1 MRQTTTSDYRSRGP
15 HRATWR
21 WLVAVGVVFSL
32 LVASCGDDAEDTTA
46 EADAA
51 LAQAQAQADAARAE
65 ADAAAA
71 EATAAETEAA
81 AAEEAAAAAAAEA
94 TAAEEALAAAMAEA
108 ESGTVD
114 PEVVADLEQQ
124 LADAQQAAAEAEAQA
139 AEAAEAAAA
148 AEEAMAA
155 AEAAQ
160 EASAEEPMVLG
171 QLDFM
176 GFEGDDIP
184 DFTAEWREANGV
196 DFRPTYIASELET
209 EAKILSGAA
218 SGVDIIS
225 FTSTNSPVFQ
235 ASGLLQPIDRSKLPN
250 AAGMFPFFEDVA
262 PNVFLNENGDLVCIP
277 GYWGAIGI
285 AYDSSAMATPS
296 AWADLLDPGLTGRIT
311 TVDFPNPIFYSAAVA
326 NGIDPSQMSEADL
339 QVLVDWL
346 TPYMAQMKVFAP
358 SFGDV
363 IGLLASGEVDAVM
376 PGFDFIVNFAKLSG
390 NDNAALTINLAEGVP
405 ILASCQG
412 IASTADNL
420 EAAHAWLNNLLSP
433 QVSAANAEL
442 QGGIATVEGAV
453 ELINDELR
461 ARYPYDDL
469 AGYLESSEIITD
481 WPASSDDVM
490 DADDIAAAW
499 AELKANAGN

>member
-1 MRQTTTSDYRSRGP
+1 MRYTMSSDHGPRGP
-15 HRATWR
+15 HQATWR
-21 WLVAVGVVFSL
+21 WLAAVGVVLSL
-32 LVASCGDDAEDTTA
+32 LAAACGDDDAADTS
-46 EADAA
+46 DAA
-51 LAQAQAQADAARAE
+51 LQQAQSEAQQAQAQAAAAEAEADAARAE

-71 EATAAETEAA
+71 DAD
-81 AAEEAAAAAAAEA
+81 AAAAEA
-94 TAAEEALAAAMAEA
+94 AAAEEALAAAMAEA
-108 ESGTVD
+108 ESDQGVD
-114 PEVVADLEQQ
+114 PAVVADLEQQ
-124 LADAQQAAAEAEAQA
+124 LEEAQAAAAEAEAR
-139 AEAAEAAAA
+139 AEEAAAA
-148 AEEAMAA
+148 AEEAMTGT
-155 AEAAQ
+155 
-160 EASAEEPMVLG
+160 EPAGLG

-235 ASGLLQPIDRSKLPN
+235 ESGILLPIDRSKLPN
-250 AAGMFPFFEDVA
+250 LAGMLSFFEEVA
-262 PNVFLNENGDLVCIP
+262 PEVFLDDNGDLVCIP

-296 AWADLLDPGLTGRIT
+296 AWSDLLDPDLTGRIT
-311 TVDFPNPIFYSAAVA
+311 TVDFPNPIFYAAAVA

-339 QVLVDWL
+339 QMLVDWL
-346 TPYMAQMKVFAP
+346 TPYMAQMKTFAP

-376 PGFDFIVNFAKLSG
+376 PGFDFIVNFAKGAG
-390 NDNAALTINLAEGVP
+390 NENAALSIQLAEGVP

-420 EAAHAWLNNLLSP
+420 DAAHAWLNNLLSP
-433 QVSAANAEL
+433 EVSAANAEL

-453 ELINDELR
+453 ELINETLR

-469 AGYLESSEIITD
+469 AGYLESSDIITD
-481 WPASSDDVM
+481 WPAASDDVM

-499 AELKANAGN
+499 AALKASAGS

>member
-1 MRQTTTSDYRSRGP
+1 MRYTISSDHRSRGP

-32 LVASCGDDAEDTTA
+32 LAASCGDDAEDTSA

-51 LAQAQAQADAARAE
+51 LAEAQAQADAARAE

-71 EATAAETEAA
+71 DAAAAEAGAA
-81 AAEEAAAAAAAEA
+81 AAEEAAAAAAAQA
-94 TAAEEALAAAMAEA
+94 AAAEEALAAAMAEA

-124 LADAQQAAAEAEAQA
+124 LADAQQAAVEAEAQA
-139 AEAAEAAAA
+139 AEAAEA
-148 AEEAMAA
+148 MAA
-155 AEAAQ
+155 AEAV
-160 EASAEEPMVLG
+160 EEPTVLG

-196 DFRPTYIASELET
+196 DFRPTYIASESET

-218 SGVDIIS
+218 SGVDIIT
-225 FTSTNSPVFQ
+225 FTSTNSPVFK

-250 AAGMFPFFEDVA
+250 LAGMFPFFEEVA
-262 PNVFLNENGDLVCIP
+262 PEVFLNENGDLVCIP
-277 GYWGAIGI
+277 AYWGAIGI
-285 AYDSSAMATPS
+285 AYDSSAMARPS
-296 AWADLLDPGLTGRIT
+296 AWSDLLDPSLTGRIT
-311 TVDFPNPIFYSAAVA
+311 TVDFPNPIFYSAAVV
-326 NGIDPSQMSEADL
+326 NGVDPSQMSEADL
-339 QVLVDWL
+339 QMIVDWL

-390 NDNAALTINLAEGVP
+390 NDNAALTIDLAEGVP
-405 ILASCQG
+405 ILAGCQG

-420 EAAHAWLNNLLSP
+420 DAAHAWLNNLLSP
-433 QVSAANAEL
+433 EVSAANAEL

-453 ELINDELR
+453 ELINEELR

-469 AGYLESSEIITD
+469 TGYLESSEIITD